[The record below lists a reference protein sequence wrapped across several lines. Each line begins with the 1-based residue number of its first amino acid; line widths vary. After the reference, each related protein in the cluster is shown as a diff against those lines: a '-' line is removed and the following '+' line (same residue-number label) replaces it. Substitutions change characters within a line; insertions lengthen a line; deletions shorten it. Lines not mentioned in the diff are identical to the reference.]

1 MTGTGFLRIPSLLK
15 DLGPFGIRVSTS
27 EEDNILDRNMFKS
40 KIHRATVT
48 EANLEYEGS
57 ITIDADLMDAAEM
70 LPYEE
75 VHVWDLNNGSR
86 LVTYTLPGPRGTG
99 TICVN
104 GAAAHMVKP
113 GDKVILA
120 TFARMSEEEARTHQ
134 PKVVLVDEDNAVVSF
149 THQEAPF
156 QRATV

>member
-1 MTGTGFLRIPSLLK
+1 M
-15 DLGPFGIRVSTS
+15 
-27 EEDNILDRNMFKS
+27 ERNMFKS

-57 ITIDADLMDAAEM
+57 ITIDADLMDAADM
-70 LPYEE
+70 LPHEE
-75 VHVWDLNNGSR
+75 VHVWDVDNGSR

-104 GAAAHMVKP
+104 GAAAHLIKP

-120 TFARMSEEEARTHQ
+120 TFARMNEKEAHTHE
-134 PKVVLVDEDNAVVSF
+134 PKVVLVDDDNMILSSA
-149 THQEAPF
+149 HQEMPF

>member
-1 MTGTGFLRIPSLLK
+1 L
-15 DLGPFGIRVSTS
+15 
-27 EEDNILDRNMFKS
+27 ERNMFKS

-57 ITIDADLMDAAEM
+57 ITIDADLMDAADM
-70 LPYEE
+70 LPHEE
-75 VHVWDLNNGSR
+75 VHVWDVDNGSR

-104 GAAAHMVKP
+104 GAAAHLIKP

-120 TFARMSEEEARTHQ
+120 TFARMNEKEAHTHE
-134 PKVVLVDEDNAVVSF
+134 PKVVLVDDDNMILSSA
-149 THQEAPF
+149 HQEMPF

>member
-1 MTGTGFLRIPSLLK
+1 L
-15 DLGPFGIRVSTS
+15 
-27 EEDNILDRNMFKS
+27 ERNMFKS

-48 EANLEYEGS
+48 ESNLEYEGS
-57 ITIDADLMDAAEM
+57 ITIDADLMDAADM
-70 LPYEE
+70 LPHEE
-75 VHVWDLNNGSR
+75 VHVWDVDNGSR
-86 LVTYTLPGPRGTG
+86 LVTYTLSGPRGTG

-104 GAAAHMVKP
+104 GAAAHLIKP

-134 PKVVLVDEDNAVVSF
+134 PKVVLVDEDNTILTP